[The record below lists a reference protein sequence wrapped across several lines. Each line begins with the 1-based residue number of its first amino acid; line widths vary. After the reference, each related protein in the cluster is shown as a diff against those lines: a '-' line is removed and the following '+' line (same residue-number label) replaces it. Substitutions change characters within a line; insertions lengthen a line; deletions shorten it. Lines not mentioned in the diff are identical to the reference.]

1 MIEDVF
7 EIVTQP
13 QNKQHCLG
21 NSNDVILT
29 VTGTGNV
36 HAYQWMVS
44 TTGCSGTFDTI
55 PGATDDSLII
65 SNPDT
70 TKFYIVLLKWQN
82 AGNCDIEVSNCAT
95 VKVINNSGRYI
106 WIGAASNDWFDPNNW
121 SSCDGGIPNSNSV
134 VIIPKNINPDNP
146 YPVISVSS
154 QHPNNLNNPAGLG
167 KAVCAKIEIGTV
179 NNGYNNSN
187 LPSITIQS
195 GAELRVND
203 R

>member
-1 MIEDVF
+1 
-7 EIVTQP
+7 
-13 QNKQHCLG
+13 
-21 NSNDVILT
+21 
-29 VTGTGNV
+29 
-36 HAYQWMVS
+36 
-44 TTGCSGTFDTI
+44 
-55 PGATDDSLII
+55 
-65 SNPDT
+65 
-70 TKFYIVLLKWQN
+70 
-82 AGNCDIEVSNCAT
+82 
-95 VKVINNSGRYI
+95 
-106 WIGAASNDWFDPNNW
+106 
-121 SSCDGGIPNSNSV
+121 V